1 MIVRASRHKIEVKKL
16 LVFATVCLALLM
28 AMGFASSAWRP
39 NPLQR
44 GEMSAYDVHLKYYEE
59 IRPSLIAGSR
69 PVTALCNGERA
80 KTVSSVE

>member
-1 MIVRASRHKIEVKKL
+1 LIVRVSGHKIEVRKL

-28 AMGFASSAWRP
+28 AMGFASREWRP

-44 GEMSAYDVHLKYYEE
+44 GVSAYDVHLKYYEE
-59 IRPSLIAGSR
+59 IRPSLVAGSR

-80 KTVSSVE
+80 RTVSSVE